1 MTQQFLT
8 INDLIA
14 RLKAY
19 RPDNQVRFE
28 FCDSIPTRI
37 NSSRGYYDRPALGWS
52 PSGYSFRPV
61 GKEPYP
67 TCTVESLIH
76 ELDEAISG
84 KMFCGWKGGE
94 YHYSGDDPLYV
105 DNDGDWTATRIVS
118 VKLIDTRV
126 TLITVKEQSE

>member
-1 MTQQFLT
+1 MTKQFLT

-14 RLKAY
+14 RLKAFE
-19 RPDNQVRFE
+19 PDKRVRFE

-37 NSSRGYYDRPALGWS
+37 ASSRGYYDRPALGWS
-52 PSGYSFRPV
+52 PSGYSFRPFN
-61 GKEPYP
+61 KEQYP
-67 TCTVESLIH
+67 ICTVESLIH

-94 YHYSGDDPLYV
+94 YYYSGDEPLYV

-118 VKLIDTRV
+118 VKLIDYTV
-126 TLITVKEQSE
+126 VLITAKEQRE